1 MSKKTQKGFTLFIA
15 VVVSSLL
22 LLVVLSISNLAFKE
36 TILSSAGKES
46 SLAFYASDSGIECA
60 LFWDLRDPAGQS
72 AFISPEKTIKC
83 GVESST
89 NIDKVVGFDVN
100 DYQNFDVSDP
110 ATYDN
115 KPDCDDDPVE
125 STFVVSFENKT
136 CSEVTVR
143 KCFEETTL
151 KTTIE
156 SKGRSTCDVSN
167 PRRFER
173 AIRVIYPFI

>member
-72 AFISPEKTIKC
+72 AFISPEKTIEC
-83 GVESST
+83 GVEL
-89 NIDKVVGFDVN
+89 VAGEVGFN
-100 DYQNFDVSDP
+100 QSSYPGFNVSDP

-167 PRRFER
+167 QRRFER

>member
-72 AFISPEKTIKC
+72 AFISSPKKTIEC
-83 GVESST
+83 GVEL
-89 NIDKVVGFDVN
+89 VAGEVGFN
-100 DYQNFDVSDP
+100 QSSYPGFNVSDP
-110 ATYDN
+110 ATYGNN
-115 KPDCDDDPVE
+115 KPDCNIDPVE

-143 KCFEETTL
+143 KCFAGTTL